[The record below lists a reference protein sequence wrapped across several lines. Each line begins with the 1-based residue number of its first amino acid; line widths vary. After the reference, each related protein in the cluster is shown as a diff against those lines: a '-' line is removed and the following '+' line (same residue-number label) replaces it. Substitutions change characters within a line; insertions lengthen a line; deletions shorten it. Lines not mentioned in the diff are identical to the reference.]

1 MHIVTFCLFVVT
13 IQKPFH
19 NYYFLKGDEDICLKA
34 NTLWVSRSCLG
45 VSKRK
50 LDFCLFLELTRKG
63 NPHERSVLEE
73 LSGLWCDPVTW
84 PEETSE
90 RKCSL

>member
-1 MHIVTFCLFVVT
+1 M
-13 IQKPFH
+13 QKKTG
-19 NYYFLKGDEDICLKA
+19 LL
-34 NTLWVSRSCLG
+34 S
-45 VSKRK
+45 
-50 LDFCLFLELTRKG
+50 FLELTRKG

-90 RKCSL
+90 QKCSL